1 MMKAE
6 GFGVQGSGK
15 TNTGMRAWLL
25 FSPEPLYL
33 DVELKD
39 IFNCA

>member
-1 MMKAE
+1 LGS

-15 TNTGMRAWLL
+15 RDDLMYPLP
-25 FSPEPLYL
+25 PEPLYL